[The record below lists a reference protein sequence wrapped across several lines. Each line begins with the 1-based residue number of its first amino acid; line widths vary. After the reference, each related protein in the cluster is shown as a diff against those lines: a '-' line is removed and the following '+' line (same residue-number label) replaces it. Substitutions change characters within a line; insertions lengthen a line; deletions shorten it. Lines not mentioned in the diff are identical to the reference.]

1 MFKKLKKKA
10 FTLVELLVV
19 IAILAILASVS
30 VVGYLGFTEN
40 ARKSKAVT
48 ELTQYKTMLLGELAS
63 GSATLDN
70 GTEDVATDDVTL
82 TMIEQG
88 KIEVAK
94 KGDTDVKV
102 VLNKFFGARD
112 NSINVKYDTNDTNL
126 IIYIDYTTDD
136 NATASWNIST
146 DEVVAGA
153 STGGSE
159 TDPSEPTDPE
169 EPEELVEFA
178 SINWDDSSF
187 GESFGNG
194 YANDNMSYTTN
205 DTIIEVSKESASLQ
219 NSISSDSSVGK
230 VLVLAYR
237 CKTQGVSEEE
247 TYLAFSLNKNFKKFS
262 FDLRI
267 WPKDSADA
275 DSFGDLII
283 QVKEN
288 DEWVDK
294 RHIDINEF
302 NEEKWSNF
310 VIDNFNSNEIRL
322 YGLKKNFV
330 NENGCRIA
338 VENIKFYN

>member
-48 ELTQYKTMLLGELAS
+48 ELTQYKTMLLGKLAS

-169 EPEELVEFA
+169 EPIEPSEGILIISEYGEG
-178 SINWDDSSF
+178 SSENKWIEITNI
-187 GESFGNG
+187 GGKTLNLGDYSLKL
-194 YANDNMSYTTN
+194 YANGST
-205 DTIIEVSKESASLQ
+205 SATQTLGLSGELLPSNSWVYYHENAN
-219 NSISSDSSVGK
+219 NSIKVENGTSNSQVINFNGDDVIGLYKNDECIDIIGK
-230 VLVLAYR
+230 VGNPEKNNFTKDLTLIRKPEIKSPNTIYN
-237 CKTQGVSEEE
+237 EDEW
-247 TYLAFSLNKNFKKFS
+247 NK
-262 FDLRI
+262 L
-267 WPKDSADA
+267 PKDS
-275 DSFGDLII
+275 S
-283 QVKEN
+283 N
-288 DEWVDK
+288 DIGK
-294 RHIDINEF
+294 HT
-302 NEEKWSNF
+302 
-310 VIDNFNSNEIRL
+310 
-322 YGLKKNFV
+322 
-330 NENGCRIA
+330 
-338 VENIKFYN
+338 YNK